1 MVLSSHSWLRHP
13 VRTGLRRSVALAGT
27 LVLVALLGAAASAC
41 GEDTSPVNA
50 AQRMTELLGG
60 KPTGQAAAIAKRGQM
75 TIANT
80 EDYPP
85 LSYRDDDGKLV
96 GFDVEVGRAVAE
108 YLSLTARFTQPPWEA
123 VPAGLAGDRF
133 DVSIGSL
140 SPQQGLEGEVEYSKP
155 YYYTTGQLVVRAG
168 EAPLEGAEALAGTSV
183 GASIHS
189 VFYRWLQENTT
200 AEVTAFQGD
209 AEALGALESG
219 KVEAVLTSGLVAAQ
233 AIKDGKGVET
243 SGAPLFAEPM
253 VFVVRAGEEDWLAVL
268 NDAIAALRQEGKL
281 AQLSSDWLGADFT
294 KPKPSASAG
303 E

>member
-1 MVLSSHSWLRHP
+1 MVPSTYSRLRHP
-13 VRTGLRRSVALAGT
+13 RDRFGRSVALIG
-27 LVLVALLGAAASAC
+27 ALAMIALGAASASAC
-41 GEDTSPVNA
+41 SEDTSPVSA
-50 AQRMTELLGG
+50 TQRMTELLGA
-60 KPTGQAAAIAKRGQM
+60 KPTGQAAAVAKRGQM
-75 TIANT
+75 TAANT

-96 GFDVEVGRAVAE
+96 GFDVEVGKAVAE
-108 YLSLTARFTQPPWEA
+108 YLGLTARFTQPQWEA

-140 SPQQGLEGEVEYSKP
+140 SPQQGLEGDVQYSKP

-168 EAPLEGAEALAGTSV
+168 GTPLEGAEALAGKSV

-189 VFYRWLQENTT
+189 VFYRWLQENTS
-200 AEVTAFQGD
+200 AGVTAFQGD
-209 AEALGALESG
+209 AEALSALESG

-233 AIKDGKGVET
+233 AIKDGKGVEV

-253 VFVVRAGEEDWLAVL
+253 VFVVRAGEGDWLALL
-268 NDAIAALRQEGKL
+268 NDAIAGLRQEGTL

-294 KPKPSASAG
+294 KPKPSASAA